1 LQLCSTLSAPL
12 ACSNEYNFRANA
24 TTFIS
29 QAFALVHFK
38 RLLTN
43 THSAAIHA
51 YIAYTQAQQQFASV
65 QCAPLSDAPLVP
77 SLPITA
83 ATTTATAAGTALAAA
98 AVEQGGSGGYLEH
111 LFRHTA
117 AALYGVALDAAAVPL
132 RYKQGRNADFQ
143 EVELEV
149 NGQVVLRGALAYGFR
164 NMQVVGL
171 LLLLCCDF

>member
-1 LQLCSTLSAPL
+1 
-12 ACSNEYNFRANA
+12 
-24 TTFIS
+24 
-29 QAFALVHFK
+29 
-38 RLLTN
+38 
-43 THSAAIHA
+43 
-51 YIAYTQAQQQFASV
+51 
-65 QCAPLSDAPLVP
+65 VP
-77 SLPITA
+77 GLPITA

-117 AALYGVALDAAAVPL
+117 AALYGIALPAAVPL

-164 NMQVVGL
+164 NMQV
-171 LLLLCCDF
+171 